1 MFLKKLQNMKNLK
14 NMLGIWI
21 LALSGTTKCRP
32 VPPCRMFLKFC
43 FKKRFEANFQE
54 LYLVSGALGTLRGRF
69 GTDYF
74 VDQVVMTLKV
84 FVICRI
90 EY

>member
-1 MFLKKLQNMKNLK
+1 MFFFKVAKMKNSK
-14 NMLGIWI
+14 TILGIWI
-21 LALSGTTKCRP
+21 LALSGTTQCRQM
-32 VPPCRMFLKFC
+32 PPCRMFFKVL
-43 FKKRFEANFQE
+43 FKKRFEAKFKN

>member
-1 MFLKKLQNMKNLK
+1 MENSKTI
-14 NMLGIWI
+14 LGIWI
-21 LALSGTTKCRP
+21 LALSGTTKSRQ
-32 VPPCRMFLKFC
+32 VPSCRMFLKVL